1 MCFIARQRRE
11 ELNTLGNPSSHSAA
25 LGHTVHPD
33 ACFSVFQ
40 RNSRWTRFLSVVLL
54 LSVLA
59 AMTIAATHVH
69 ADNKVDHAHCSLCQM
84 ASEMVAV
91 CAVVLAIFLLSEIS
105 YAIRRE
111 RAIELTLWQ
120 PSVPRVR
127 PPPTFLFA

>member
-11 ELNTLGNPSSHSAA
+11 ELNPLGNPSSHSA
-25 LGHTVHPD
+25 VHDLTIHPY
-33 ACFSVFQ
+33 AYFSVFQ
-40 RNSRWTRFLSVVLL
+40 RNSRWIRFLSVVLL
-54 LSVLA
+54 LSVFV
-59 AMTIAATHVH
+59 AMTVAATHVH
-69 ADNKVDHAHCSLCQM
+69 TDNKVDHAHCSLCQM

-105 YAIRRE
+105 YTIRRE